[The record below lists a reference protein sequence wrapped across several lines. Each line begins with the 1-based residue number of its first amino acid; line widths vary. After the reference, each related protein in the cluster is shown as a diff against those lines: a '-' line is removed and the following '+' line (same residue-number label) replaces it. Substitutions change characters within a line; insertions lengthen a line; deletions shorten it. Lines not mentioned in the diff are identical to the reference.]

1 MEGHTEPV
9 RAGEPDT
16 IVDLDRKELLM
27 LLSDVQDSGLR
38 RTAVDLDQ
46 KNLLSTLRDVQDE
59 PGARRPTSTED
70 DNFLW
75 LG

>member
-1 MEGHTEPV
+1 MEGHIEPD
-9 RAGEPDT
+9 RPDEPDT

-27 LLSDVQDSGLR
+27 LLSDVQETGLR
-38 RTAVDLDQ
+38 RTTVDLDRRD
-46 KNLLSTLRDVQDE
+46 LLSTLRDVQDE
-59 PGARRPTSTED
+59 PGGRRQASTED